1 MNYLRAVGVHGKVN
15 EATHDALQ
23 DVEAHQMN
31 YLRAVG
37 VHGKVNE
44 ATHDALQDVEAH
56 RVEAVD
62 SQQRPF

>member
-1 MNYLRAVGVHGKVN
+1 
-15 EATHDALQ
+15 
-23 DVEAHQMN
+23 MN